1 MAADVGIDVLEA
13 MWGNEHADRDRAI
26 AAAIDKHATGEF
38 HLRPRGLIVPSW
50 TWTSGD
56 TSTALVASAT
66 EPGGFIWIPM
76 PQVLNQIR
84 TRGYPSGTATVV
96 IKYVEPGQALAA
108 ATTLLTF
115 NHTGE
120 TDYDDTFEPITV
132 PKQVDL
138 VAFLTAV
145 STCRV
150 FSANVEERR
159 T

>member
-1 MAADVGIDVLEA
+1 MVLDVAAEVLEGA
-13 MWGNEHADRDRAI
+13 WRENDAERDKAI
-26 AAAIDKHATGEF
+26 AAAIDKHATGED
-38 HLRPRGLIVPSW
+38 HTRPRGLIVPSW

-66 EPGGFIWIPM
+66 EPGGFVWIPM
-76 PQVLNQIR
+76 PQKINQIR

-96 IKYVEPGQALAA
+96 VKYVEPGQPLSAA
-108 ATTLLTF
+108 VTLLTF
-115 NHTGE
+115 SHSGE
-120 TDYDDTFEPITV
+120 TDGEDFV
-132 PKQVDL
+132 PPLDVPQQVDL

-145 STCRV
+145 ATIRV